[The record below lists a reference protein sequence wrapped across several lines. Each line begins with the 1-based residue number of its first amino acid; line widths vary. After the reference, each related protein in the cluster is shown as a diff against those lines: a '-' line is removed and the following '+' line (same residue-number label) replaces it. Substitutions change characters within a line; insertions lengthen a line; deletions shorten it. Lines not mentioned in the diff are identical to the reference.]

1 MASKKQAAINVSN
14 IDLEVD
20 VERLEHDLAN
30 AKDFNAKDKILKRFL
45 DRASSQTKTNI
56 KTRDIPQP
64 KIPQLNGGK
73 KAGKLPQ
80 PDTPLK
86 RGGKV
91 SRKRGGKIMQ
101 GYKAGGKI

>member
-56 KTRDIPQP
+56 
-64 KIPQLNGGK
+64 
-73 KAGKLPQ
+73 
-80 PDTPLK
+80 
-86 RGGKV
+86 
-91 SRKRGGKIMQ
+91 
-101 GYKAGGKI
+101 